1 MTNFQTIISKIL
13 VTSLAIPS
21 PSLTSINLSKRRNLR
36 NTEFFLLIK
45 VSNPDILESE
55 VVTTDLENEK
65 RQSADEFMRN
75 FFLKFDMKKT
85 LEIFQRELYEK

>member
-36 NTEFFLLIK
+36 NIEFFLLIK
-45 VSNPDILESE
+45 VSSPDILESE